1 MQNGLLVKY
10 GEIAIK
16 GNNRH
21 QFENLL
27 IQNIKERLEHLGR
40 YAITKEQGRL
50 LIEPVGKER
59 IEEAIEPLSKVF
71 GIIGLCPASVFTEDS
86 MESICNHTI
95 EYLKET
101 YGENPAPI
109 TLKVEA
115 RRANK
120 KYPLNSLE
128 IAAKV
133 GEKVLETF
141 PQWKVDVHHPQVI
154 LWTELRNRVYVFS
167 KILPGLGGMP
177 VSPKNRA
184 ALLLSGGIDS
194 PVAGYMIAKRGV
206 ELCAVYFHA
215 HPYTTDRAKDKVIE
229 LARRLSVYSGH
240 IRLYIVP
247 FTDIQ
252 LDIYDRCPQD
262 QLTIIMRRI
271 MMRIAEKIARNEE
284 AMALVTG
291 ENLGQVASQTLQS
304 LYCTNA
310 VCTMP
315 VFRPLIGFDK
325 QEIIQVAQRIDTY
338 ETSILPYEDC
348 CTIFVAKHPETK
360 PHLDRIEKSE
370 QNLTNIE
377 EAIDK
382 AVAESECVTLHLGRQ
397 IEKEEV

>member
-1 MQNGLLVKY
+1 MQNGLLIKY

-27 IQNIKERLEHLGR
+27 IRNIRDKIASVGS
-40 YAITKEQGRL
+40 YGISKEQGRL
-50 LIEPVGKER
+50 LIEPEGDCQIDSVV
-59 IEEAIEPLSKVF
+59 EPLKKVF
-71 GIIGLCPASVFTEDS
+71 GIIGLCPASVFTDDS
-86 MESICNHTI
+86 LESICSHTV

-101 YGENPAPI
+101 YGPHPAPV
-109 TLKVEA
+109 TFKVEG

-120 KYPLNSLE
+120 KYPLNSIE
-128 IAAKV
+128 IAAQV
-133 GEKVLETF
+133 GSKILEVF
-141 PQWKVDVHHPQVI
+141 PDWQVDVHHPQVRI
-154 LWTELRNRVYVFS
+154 WVELRNRVYVFS
-167 KILPGLGGMP
+167 KVIPGLGGMP
-177 VSPKNRA
+177 VSSQNKA

-194 PVAGYMIAKRGV
+194 PVAGWMIAKRGI

-215 HPYTTDRAKDKVIE
+215 HPYTTDRAKEKVIE
-229 LARRLSVYSGH
+229 LARRVSEYSGRIH
-240 IRLYIVP
+240 LYVVP

-252 LDIYDRCPQD
+252 LDIYDHCPQD

-271 MMRIAEKIARNEE
+271 MMRISEKIARKEG

-304 LYCTNA
+304 LYCTNE

-325 QEIIQVAQRIDTY
+325 QEIIELAQKIDTF

-348 CTIFVAKHPETK
+348 CTIFVAKHPQTK
-360 PHLDRIEKSE
+360 PQLSYIQKSE
-370 QNLTNIE
+370 EHLTDLEAAMDQAVQN
-377 EAIDK
+377 
-382 AVAESECVTLHLGRQ
+382 SECIKLYLGRRV
-397 IEKEEV
+397 EE

>member
-27 IQNIKERLEHLGR
+27 IRNIKEKLAQIGSYRVS
-40 YAITKEQGRL
+40 KEQGRL
-50 LIEPVGKER
+50 LIEPENGSS
-59 IEEAIEPLSKVF
+59 IEEIIAPLQKVF
-71 GIIGLCPASVFTEDS
+71 GIIGLCPASVFTDDS
-86 MESICNHTI
+86 LESICEHTI

-101 YGENPAPI
+101 YGEHPVPV
-109 TLKVEA
+109 TFKVEG

-120 KYPLNSLE
+120 KYPLNSIQIASEVGGRILE
-128 IAAKV
+128 A
-133 GEKVLETF
+133 F
-141 PQWKVDVHHPQVI
+141 PNWKVDVHHPQVTV
-154 LWTELRNRVYVFS
+154 WTELRNRVYVFS
-167 KILPGLGGMP
+167 KVIPGLGGMP
-177 VSPKNRA
+177 VSPHNKA

-194 PVAGYMIAKRGV
+194 PVAGWMIAKRGV

-215 HPYTTDRAKDKVIE
+215 HPYTTDRAKEKVIE
-229 LARRLSVYSGH
+229 LARRVSEYSGR
-240 IRLYIVP
+240 IRLYVVP

-271 MMRIAEKIARNEE
+271 MMRISEKIAQKEG
-284 AMALVTG
+284 AIALVTG

-304 LYCTNA
+304 LYCTNE
-310 VCTMP
+310 VCNMP

-325 QEIIQVAQRIDTY
+325 QEIIEIAQKIDTF

-360 PHLDRIEKSE
+360 PKLGNIIESEKHLTDIE
-370 QNLTNIE
+370 N
-377 EAIDK
+377 AIDK
-382 AVAESECVTLHLGRQ
+382 AVNESEIVELYLGKR
-397 IEKEEV
+397 EEV